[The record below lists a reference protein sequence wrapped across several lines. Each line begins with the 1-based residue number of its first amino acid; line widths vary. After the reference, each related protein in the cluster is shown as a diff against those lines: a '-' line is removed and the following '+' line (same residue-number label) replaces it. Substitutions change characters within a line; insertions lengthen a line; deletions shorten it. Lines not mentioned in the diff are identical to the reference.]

1 MKYKFPA
8 HSSNNRHD
16 QLRFEGY
23 PFERMKLG
31 DYFDVSL
38 EDIPR
43 TKSHSSSMTQDSDRR
58 FATRKFLDGSLRVMR
73 IV

>member
-8 HSSNNRHD
+8 HSSNNRHN

-31 DYFDVSL
+31 DYFEVSL
-38 EDIPR
+38 EDIPK
-43 TKSHSSSMTQDSDRR
+43 TKQHCCSMAQDSDRR